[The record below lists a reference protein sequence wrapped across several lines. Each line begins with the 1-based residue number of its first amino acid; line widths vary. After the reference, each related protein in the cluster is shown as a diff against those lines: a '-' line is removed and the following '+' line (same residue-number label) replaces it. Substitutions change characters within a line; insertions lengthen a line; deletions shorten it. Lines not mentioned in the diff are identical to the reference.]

1 MSSGTTSRVPTRERG
16 HSALQRLV
24 PFGTD
29 EFARDHW
36 GLRPVVT
43 RAADLPSGLLSLF
56 GEGSVDELVSRRGL
70 RAPFLRVAQ
79 NGRTFGDRE
88 FTDGGGVGA
97 SVSDQVSDDKLLHLF
112 AGGATIVLQGLH
124 RTWGPLIDFT
134 QQLAEEL
141 GHPVQANAYVTPSQ
155 NTGFSDHYDV
165 HDVFVLQMAG
175 EKRWRLRPPV
185 LDAPLRDQPWTD
197 HRAEV
202 EEAGRRS
209 PAQEFTL
216 RPGDVLYLPRGWIH
230 SATALGGVST
240 HLTLGVHV
248 WTRRHVADEL
258 VAIALAE
265 ASRDERVRA
274 SLAVAP
280 TGFDHATIAPDVEL
294 VRAALVRAIG
304 EIEPSAVVDA
314 LEARARGTQ
323 RPAPM
328 GPLAQVAAAEG
339 LRPDTSLAL
348 RPHVTPRLVQGDDR
362 SATLRSRL
370 ADFPVDPH
378 DVGTFVALVAGGVL
392 RADMVGLDLARRLM
406 LAGLLVVVPD
416 ARP

>member
-1 MSSGTTSRVPTRERG
+1 MTAGTTSRVPTHERG
-16 HSALQRLV
+16 RSALGRLV
-24 PFGTD
+24 PFAAD

-36 GLRPVVT
+36 SHTPVVT
-43 RAADLPSGLLSLF
+43 RAADLPGGLLDLF

-79 NGRTFGDRE
+79 NGRTLGDRE
-88 FTDGGGVGA
+88 FTQSGGVGA
-97 SVSDQVSDDKLLHLF
+97 SVADQVSDDKLLGLF
-112 AGGATIVLQGLH
+112 ADGATIVLQGLH

-175 EKRWRLRPPV
+175 EKTWRVRPPV
-185 LDAPLRDQPWTD
+185 HESPLRDEPWTD

-202 EEAGRRS
+202 EEAGRRA
-209 PAQEFTL
+209 PDHEFTL
-216 RPGDVLYLPRGWIH
+216 RAGDVLYLPRGWLH

-248 WTRRHVADEL
+248 WTRRHLADEM
-258 VAIALAE
+258 VSMALAQ
-265 ASRDERVRA
+265 ASRDVRVRE
-274 SLAVAP
+274 SLGVAP
-280 TGFDHATIAPDVEL
+280 DGFDRAFLTPDVEL
-294 VRAALVRAIG
+294 VRSALVRALH
-304 EIEPSAVVDA
+304 EIEPAAVVDA
-314 LEARARGTQ
+314 LEARARVAQ
-323 RPAPM
+323 RPAPV
-328 GPLAQVAAAEG
+328 GPLSQVAAAEALEAG
-339 LRPDTSLAL
+339 TAL
-348 RPHVTPRLVQGDDR
+348 RLRGHVSARLVPAADG

-370 ADFPVDPH
+370 PDFPVETH
-378 DVGTFVALVAGGVL
+378 DVGTFVALVDGGEL

-406 LAGLLVVVPD
+406 LAGLLVVAD
-416 ARP
+416 